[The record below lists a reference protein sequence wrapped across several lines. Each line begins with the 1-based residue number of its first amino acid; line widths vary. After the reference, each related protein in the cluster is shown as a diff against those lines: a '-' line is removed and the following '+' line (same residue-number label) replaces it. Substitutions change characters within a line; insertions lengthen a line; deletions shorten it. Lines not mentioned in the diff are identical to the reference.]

1 MPGGRW
7 LLPLLA
13 PLTLWPAF
21 APAIRARR
29 YHAAFL
35 QGMLWAALLSVG
47 VVLLV
52 RFAPAAARDGIL
64 HGEAYRA
71 EMFGWIE
78 TGLAPEND
86 WRAFLPQHLLHLAA
100 FALLAWLSGG
110 YLGLVLGAGLMD
122 YMSYFVG
129 SFAVAS
135 GAPVAGALVAWVPW
149 SVVRVASFVALGG
162 VLARP
167 RLAGE
172 RLAIGP
178 EELPWLLAASCG
190 ILVDLAVKALCA
202 PAYGLFLRGL
212 LVD

>member
-1 MPGGRW
+1 M
-7 LLPLLA
+7 PLLA

-21 APAIRARR
+21 APSIRDRR
-29 YHAAFL
+29 YLAAFL
-35 QGMLWAALLSVG
+35 QGMLWAALLSAG

-52 RFAPAAARDGIL
+52 RYAPEAARDGIL
-64 HGEAYRA
+64 HGESYRA
-71 EMFGWIE
+71 EMFSWIE

-110 YLGLVLGAGLMD
+110 YLGLVLGAGLMG

-129 SFAVAS
+129 SYAVAS

-149 SVVRVASFVALGG
+149 SVVRVAAFVALGG

-167 RLAGE
+167 RLVDE
-172 RLAIGP
+172 RFALGP
-178 EELPWLLAASCG
+178 RELPWILAAAAG
-190 ILVDLAVKALCA
+190 ILIDLSVKALCA
-202 PAYGLFLRGL
+202 PAYGRFLRRL
-212 LVD
+212 LAD

>member
-1 MPGGRW
+1 M
-7 LLPLLA
+7 PLLA

-21 APAIRARR
+21 APAIRDRR
-29 YHAAFL
+29 YRAAFL
-35 QGMLWAALLSVG
+35 HGMLWAAMLSVG

-52 RFAPAAARDGIL
+52 RYAPAAARDGIL

-78 TGLAPEND
+78 TGVAPEND

-110 YLGLVLGAGLMD
+110 YLGLVLGAGLMG

-135 GAPVAGALVAWVPW
+135 GASVAGALVAWVPW
-149 SVVRVASFVALGG
+149 SVVRVAAFVALGG

-172 RLAIGP
+172 RLTLGP
-178 EELPWLLAASCG
+178 REIPWLLASGAG
-190 ILVDLAVKALCA
+190 ILFDLSVKALCA
-202 PAYGLFLRGL
+202 PSYGIFLRRL